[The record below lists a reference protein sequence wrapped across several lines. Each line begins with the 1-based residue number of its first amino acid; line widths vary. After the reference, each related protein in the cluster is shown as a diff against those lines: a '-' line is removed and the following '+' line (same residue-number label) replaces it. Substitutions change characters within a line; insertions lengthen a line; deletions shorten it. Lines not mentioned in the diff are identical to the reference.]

1 MKITKIDI
9 MGIPPGGTRKFF
21 CTYKEKL
28 NAQAYITQLG
38 RSIGRKFVT
47 SYKDE
52 ILTVTHVN
60 EEETA

>member
-1 MKITKIDI
+1 